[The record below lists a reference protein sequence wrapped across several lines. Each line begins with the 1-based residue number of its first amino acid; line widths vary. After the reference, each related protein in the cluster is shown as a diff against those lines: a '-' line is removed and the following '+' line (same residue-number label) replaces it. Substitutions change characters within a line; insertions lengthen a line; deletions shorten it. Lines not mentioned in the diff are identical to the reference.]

1 MFEIQITVA
10 CPDLVAAATI
20 LANALA
26 GVNPAANPTAA
37 PAVRNASDTAP
48 VAPYGSA
55 APVAG
60 QTHVP
65 PAIQAA
71 PAPVAQVNPM
81 QTGYSSNPSMPS
93 SYPFNTAPI
102 TAAPV
107 AQAPTFTLEQVSKA
121 GADLITAQ
129 PAKMQDLMALLQQYG
144 VQTIQALPADKLGA
158 FATALRGMGA
168 QI

>member
-1 MFEIQITVA
+1 MFEVQITIG

-20 LANALA
+20 LANAVA
-26 GVNPAANPTAA
+26 GIKPAVNPTVTQPAAA
-37 PAVRNASDTAP
+37 PSTQN
-48 VAPYGSA
+48 
-55 APVAG
+55 
-60 QTHVP
+60 VP
-65 PAIQAA
+65 
-71 PAPVAQVNPM
+71 AQVNAT
-81 QTGYSSNPSMPS
+81 QTGYSSMPT
-93 SYPFNTAPI
+93 SYPSNTAPVVQ
-102 TAAPV
+102 APV

>member
-1 MFEIQITVA
+1 MFEVQITVG

-26 GVNPAANPTAA
+26 GAKPAANPTVA
-37 PAVRNASDTAP
+37 PAVTNVNGTAP
-48 VAPYGSA
+48 AVQYGSVAPVTVQN
-55 APVAG
+55 PVT
-60 QTHVP
+60 QMS
-65 PAIQAA
+65 
-71 PAPVAQVNPM
+71 PAPVAQVNPT
-81 QTGYSSNPSMPS
+81 QTGHTSMPT
-93 SYPFNTAPI
+93 SYPSNTAPV

>member
-1 MFEIQITVA
+1 MLEVQITVA
-10 CPDLVAAATI
+10 CPDLVTAATT

-26 GVNPAANPTAA
+26 GVKPATNTT
-37 PAVRNASDTAP
+37 VMDTSGTAP
-48 VAPYGSA
+48 VVQYGSA
-55 APVAG
+55 APMPV
-60 QTHVP
+60 QTSTP
-65 PAIQAA
+65 PVT
-71 PAPVAQVNPM
+71 PATSVPVAQVNSM
-81 QTGYSSNPSMPS
+81 QTTPSMPTK
-93 SYPFNTAPI
+93 YPSNSAPV

-107 AQAPTFTLEQVSKA
+107 AQAPAFTLEQVSKA

>member
-1 MFEIQITVA
+1 MFEVQITIG
-10 CPDLVAAATI
+10 CSDLVAAATI

-26 GVNPAANPTAA
+26 GVKPAANPTVTQSPAA
-37 PAVRNASDTAP
+37 PTAQTVP
-48 VAPYGSA
+48 TQVSA
-55 APVAG
+55 
-60 QTHVP
+60 T
-65 PAIQAA
+65 
-71 PAPVAQVNPM
+71 
-81 QTGYSSNPSMPS
+81 QTGYSSMPTNYPS
-93 SYPFNTAPI
+93 NTAPVVQ
-102 TAAPV
+102 APV

-129 PAKMQDLMALLQQYG
+129 PGKMQELMGLLQQFG

>member
-1 MFEIQITVA
+1 MIEIRITVD
-10 CPDLVAAATI
+10 CPDLVNAATT

-26 GVNPAANPTAA
+26 GVKPATNPAATNANGAA
-37 PAVRNASDTAP
+37 PAVQ
-48 VAPYGSA
+48 YGSA
-55 APVAG
+55 VPMAAQTLAPPVT
-60 QTHVP
+60 QTVT
-65 PAIQAA
+65 A
-71 PAPVAQVNPM
+71 PAPAAPVNP
-81 QTGYSSNPSMPS
+81 TYPSMPTN
-93 SYPFNTAPI
+93 YPSNSAPV

-107 AQAPTFTLEQVSKA
+107 AQAPAFTLEQVSKA

>member
-1 MFEIQITVA
+1 MIEIRITVD
-10 CPDLVAAATI
+10 CPDLVNAATT

-26 GVNPAANPTAA
+26 GVKPAAA
-37 PAVRNASDTAP
+37 PAATNVSGTAP
-48 VAPYGSA
+48 VAQYGSA
-55 APVAG
+55 APVAT
-60 QTHVP
+60 QTPTP
-65 PAIQAA
+65 PVSQTA
-71 PAPVAQVNPM
+71 PAPVAQVNPT
-81 QTGYSSNPSMPS
+81 QTGYPSMPTNY
-93 SYPFNTAPI
+93 YPSNTAPV

-107 AQAPTFTLEQVSKA
+107 AQAPAFTLEQVSKA

>member
-26 GVNPAANPTAA
+26 GAEPAAIPVAT
-37 PAVRNASDTAP
+37 NASGTAP
-48 VAPYGSA
+48 VVQYGSA
-55 APVAG
+55 APVAA
-60 QTHVP
+60 QT
-65 PAIQAA
+65 PATQAI
-71 PAPVAQVNPM
+71 PAPVAQVNP
-81 QTGYSSNPSMPS
+81 TYPSMPTG
-93 SYPFNTAPI
+93 YPSNTAPV

>member
-1 MFEIQITVA
+1 MIEIRITVD
-10 CPDLVAAATI
+10 CPDLVNAATT

-26 GVNPAANPTAA
+26 GVKPAANPAAA
-37 PAVRNASDTAP
+37 PAAANVSGTAP
-48 VAPYGSA
+48 VAQYGSA
-55 APVAG
+55 APVA
-60 QTHVP
+60 
-65 PAIQAA
+65 
-71 PAPVAQVNPM
+71 QVNPT
-81 QTGYSSNPSMPS
+81 QTGYPSTPSMPT
-93 SYPFNTAPI
+93 SYPSNTAPV

-107 AQAPTFTLEQVSKA
+107 AQAPAFTLEQVSKA

>member
-10 CPDLVAAATI
+10 CPDLVAAATT
-20 LANALA
+20 LANTLA
-26 GVNPAANPTAA
+26 GVKPAANPATAPAAMNVGGAA
-37 PAVRNASDTAP
+37 PVVQYGAVAPVAVQTPAPPAP
-48 VAPYGSA
+48 VAP
-55 APVAG
+55 
-60 QTHVP
+60 
-65 PAIQAA
+65 
-71 PAPVAQVNPM
+71 VNPT
-81 QTGYSSNPSMPS
+81 QTGCASTPSMPM
-93 SYPFNTAPI
+93 SYPSNTAPV

-107 AQAPTFTLEQVSKA
+107 AQAPAFTLEQVSKA

-144 VQTIQALPADKLGA
+144 VQTIQALPADKLGT

>member
-1 MFEIQITVA
+1 MFEIHITVA
-10 CPDLVAAATI
+10 CPDLVAAANI

-26 GVNPAANPTAA
+26 GAKPATKSTITPAAAGTGDSAPAVQYGSVASVTVQNPAPVVQANPTQTGY
-37 PAVRNASDTAP
+37 PSMPTCYPSNTAP
-48 VAPYGSA
+48 VAS
-55 APVAG
+55 
-60 QTHVP
+60 
-65 PAIQAA
+65 
-71 PAPVAQVNPM
+71 
-81 QTGYSSNPSMPS
+81 
-93 SYPFNTAPI
+93 
-102 TAAPV
+102 APV
-107 AQAPTFTLEQVSKA
+107 AQAPAFTLEQVSKA

>member
-10 CPDLVAAATI
+10 CPDLVAAATV

-26 GVNPAANPTAA
+26 GVKPAANPAA
-37 PAVRNASDTAP
+37 VPVAINAHGTAP
-48 VAPYGSA
+48 IA
-55 APVAG
+55 
-60 QTHVP
+60 QH
-65 PAIQAA
+65 PASQRV
-71 PAPVAQVNPM
+71 PAPVAQVNPT
-81 QTGYSSNPSMPS
+81 QTGCPSTLSMPTS
-93 SYPFNTAPI
+93 CPSNTAPV

-129 PAKMQDLMALLQQYG
+129 PARMQDLMALLQQYG

>member
-1 MFEIQITVA
+1 MIEIRITVD
-10 CPDLVAAATI
+10 CPDLVNAATT

-26 GVNPAANPTAA
+26 GVKPAAA
-37 PAVRNASDTAP
+37 PAAANVSGTAP
-48 VAPYGSA
+48 VAQYGSA
-55 APVAG
+55 APVAT
-60 QTHVP
+60 QTPTPPIAQTVTVP
-65 PAIQAA
+65 APAA
-71 PAPVAQVNPM
+71 PVNP
-81 QTGYSSNPSMPS
+81 TYPSMPT
-93 SYPFNTAPI
+93 SYPSNTAPV

-107 AQAPTFTLEQVSKA
+107 AQAPAFTLEQVSKA

>member
-10 CPDLVAAATI
+10 CPDLVAAATT
-20 LANALA
+20 LANALTGA
-26 GVNPAANPTAA
+26 KPAAA
-37 PAVRNASDTAP
+37 PAAMNMGGAAP
-48 VAPYGSA
+48 VVQYGSA
-55 APVAG
+55 APVAV
-60 QTHVP
+60 QT
-65 PAIQAA
+65 
-71 PAPVAQVNPM
+71 PAPPTPVAPVNPT
-81 QTGYSSNPSMPS
+81 QTGSPSTSSMPM
-93 SYPFNTAPI
+93 SYPSNTAPV

-107 AQAPTFTLEQVSKA
+107 AQAPAFTLEQVSKA

-144 VQTIQALPADKLGA
+144 VQTIQALSADKLGA